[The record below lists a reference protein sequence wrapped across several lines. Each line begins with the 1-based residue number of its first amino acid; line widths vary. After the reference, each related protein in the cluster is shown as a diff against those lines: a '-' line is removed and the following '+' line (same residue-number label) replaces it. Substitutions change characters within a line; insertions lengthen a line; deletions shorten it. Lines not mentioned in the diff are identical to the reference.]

1 MNTKQ
6 CRATVRIYRHGLG
19 DCHLVTLHAD
29 GGATYR
35 ILIDCGVIIGTA
47 NATKMMTDVME
58 DVLTESGGNI
68 DLLVATHK
76 HWDHLSGFVQAKDA
90 FAKLN
95 VGEVWMAWTE
105 DPDDEKARELRKD
118 NDEALAMLQS
128 AAMRLQ
134 MDAPDSEHPL
144 MELLGF
150 FGASARITTQS
161 ALDAVRNKTANVK
174 YWNPETDP
182 PHDLPNVGA
191 KIYVLGPPREEDKLR
206 NMNGPKS
213 PGSKTTYKLAL
224 EAFNQYL
231 TPAINEDE
239 SQLPFARP
247 YNIPAQVAQ
256 SVPFFQARYW
266 NQEDWRRI
274 EDAWLDD
281 ATGLALQLDNVVN
294 NTSLVMAIELNEG
307 EVLLFAADAQVGNW
321 LSWKDRK
328 WTDPEGTQVTGP
340 DLLRRTIFYKVGHH
354 GSSNATAREYGLE
367 LMENLQVAIVP
378 VDHAMALKR
387 KWGDIPFKTLMDAL
401 EEATKSRGFTLRTDQ
416 PPSNTSLTK
425 GLRSTALYFEI
436 DF

>member
-47 NATKMMTDVME
+47 NATQVMTEVME
-58 DVLTESGGNI
+58 DIRKESGDKI

-76 HWDHLSGFVQAKDA
+76 HWDHVSGFVQAKAA
-90 FAKLN
+90 FAQLN

-105 DPDDEKARELRKD
+105 DPDDKKARELRKE
-118 NDEALAMLQS
+118 NDQALALLQS

-144 MELLGF
+144 IELLGF

-161 ALDAVRNKTANVK
+161 ALEAVRSKSANVK
-174 YWNPETDP
+174 YWDPEVDA
-182 PHDLPNVGA
+182 PHDLPGFGA
-191 KIYVLGPPREEDKLR
+191 KIYVLGPPRAESNLK
-206 NMNGPKS
+206 NMNGPT
-213 PGSKTTYKLAL
+213 GAGNKTTYKLAM

-239 SQLPFARP
+239 SHLPFSRP
-247 YNIPAQVAQ
+247 YNIPTQTAQ
-256 SVPFFQARYW
+256 SVPFFQQRYW

-274 EDAWLDD
+274 DDAWLDD
-281 ATGLALQLDNVVN
+281 ATSLALQLDNVVN
-294 NTSLVMAIELNEG
+294 NTSLVMAIELNG
-307 EVLLFAADAQVGNW
+307 GDVLLFAADAQVGNW
-321 LSWKDRK
+321 LSWGDRK
-328 WTDPEGTQVTGP
+328 WTGQNGAQVTGP

-354 GSSNATAREYGLE
+354 GSSNATARECGLE
-367 LMENLQVAIVP
+367 LMTHLAVAVVP

-387 KWGDIPFKTLMDAL
+387 KWGDLPFKTLMDAL
-401 EEATKSRGFTLRTDQ
+401 ADVTKSRGYTLRTDQ
-416 PPSNTSLTK
+416 EPSTTSLQK
-425 GLRSTALYFEI
+425 GVRSTPLYFEI